1 MYRALLP
8 LLLSSL
14 LLSLVPLDMSYGFRL
29 DSEGARD
36 VVLYLPF
43 PSHDG
48 EPAGRLMEGM
58 EPGEAGISLVEFGG
72 HRMLEVRIPE
82 VSGSVTARTPYLRS
96 RYLSEPSLEPVE
108 GGSALVYASYEGQP
122 LHLKLQFRCGRSYR
136 ILSLAHAESM
146 TYTVE
151 GDLENGWNR
160 IPVREEAF
168 AD

>member
-1 MYRALLP
+1 
-8 LLLSSL
+8 
-14 LLSLVPLDMSYGFRL
+14 MSYGFRL
-29 DSEGARD
+29 ESGGSRN

-58 EPGEAGISLVEFGG
+58 EPGEAWISLVEFEG

-108 GGSALVYASYEGQP
+108 DGSAMVYASYEGQP
-122 LHLKLQFRCGRSYR
+122 LHLKLQFRCGKTYR
-136 ILSLAHAESM
+136 FLLAHAESR

-160 IPVREEAF
+160 IPVTEEVF